1 MVPLH
6 LLSPCSC
13 PQHVPKFSC
22 YKNDPSA
29 PILARTT
36 SFVSR
41 YCCHI
46 TIGIPRQCDAYG
58 IQTVSSS
65 WTTVKETP
73 IVAINVRRGR
83 LLYRLAQSRKY
94 HLVCATA
101 NTRSAAES
109 GDHTI
114 APSVST
120 IHSDL
125 NSPSHNVRR
134 PAVYEASST
143 LATQHNLPPQTRLQ
157 QMAPVDQAF
166 LLLGFI
172 ACLVNFCSTMYT
184 W

>member
-13 PQHVPKFSC
+13 PQYVPKLIC

-36 SFVSR
+36 SFTSR

-46 TIGIPRQCDAYG
+46 TIGIPRQCDACS

-65 WTTVKETP
+65 WMTVKETP
-73 IVAINVRRGR
+73 ISAINVRRNP
-83 LLYRLAQSRKY
+83 LLDRLAQSRNF

-114 APSVST
+114 APSVSA
-120 IHSDL
+120 IQSDL

-134 PAVYEASST
+134 PAVYETSST
-143 LATQHNLPPQTRLQ
+143 LAAQHNLPRLQ

-172 ACLVNFCSTMYT
+172 ACLVNFCSTL
-184 W
+184 

>member
-36 SFVSR
+36 SFISR

-46 TIGIPRQCDAYG
+46 TIGIPRQRDACS
-58 IQTVSSS
+58 IQTVPSS
-65 WTTVKETP
+65 WMTVKETP
-73 IVAINVRRGR
+73 IVAINVHRNR
-83 LLYRLAQSRKY
+83 LLYRLPQSRNY

-101 NTRSAAES
+101 STPSTAEP

-114 APSVST
+114 TPSVST

-125 NSPSHNVRR
+125 HSSSDNVRR
-134 PAVYEASST
+134 PAVYDASST
-143 LATQHNLPPQTRLQ
+143 LAAQHNLPPHTRLQ